1 MKHEECFENALRS
14 NEPLA
19 ALNSLI
25 LKLSAEGHKKAEI
38 LKIFENYA
46 ICLRKKD
53 REPDEDLLM
62 EVMDALVGWCH
73 PSARLLPDEELEEA
87 NYSK

>member
-1 MKHEECFENALRS
+1 MNYEERFENALRS

-19 ALNSLI
+19 TLNNLV
-25 LKLSAEGHKKAEI
+25 LELSAEGHEKAAI

-46 ICLRKKD
+46 LCLRKNN
-53 REPDEDLLM
+53 RESDEELLM

-73 PSARLLPDEELEEA
+73 PDARLLPDEQM
-87 NYSK
+87 

>member
-1 MKHEECFENALRS
+1 MKYEERFETALRS
-14 NEPLA
+14 NAPFA

-25 LKLSAEGHKKAEI
+25 LELSAEGHKKAEI

-46 ICLRKKD
+46 LYLRKSN
-53 REPDEDLLM
+53 RESDEDLLM

-73 PSARLLPDEELEEA
+73 PSARLLPDEQM
-87 NYSK
+87 